1 MYGKEYT
8 MEDIERYGDYNEVD
22 EAPGGNKN
30 PVVSLLKG
38 LIIGICLLVVGVLTF
53 RLVLFNYY
61 PKAIKNIYFNS
72 DLTALYQENNGEIG
86 AQTQSLRA
94 PYDDPDFA
102 SFFADNLIIVKE
114 AGQLQLSVRYN
125 RSVFDTIKEKYGVT
139 LDPLSDDLFTF
150 ELERIPFEEA
160 ETALPVGE
168 LEYCV
173 SDSLMM
179 YTYYK
184 LVFDGV
190 NFLPEGE
197 SDWIRLKIT
206 LRDVPDA
213 APYYILVFESTD
225 EYSALGD
232 YKLSGKEKPDV

>member
-1 MYGKEYT
+1 

-38 LIIGICLLVVGVLTF
+38 LIIAICLFVVGVLVF

-72 DLTALYQENNGEIG
+72 ELTALYQEKGGEID
-86 AQTQSLRA
+86 AKTQSLRA

-102 SFFADNLIIVKE
+102 SFFADNLIIIKD

-125 RSVFDTIKEKYGVT
+125 ESVFDTVEEKYGVR
-139 LDPLSDDLFTF
+139 LDEESADLFEF
-150 ELERIPFEEA
+150 SLERIPFKESEA
-160 ETALPVGE
+160 AYTIGE
-168 LEYCV
+168 LDYCE
-173 SDSLMM
+173 SDSLLM

-206 LRDVPDA
+206 LRGIPDA
-213 APYYILVFESTD
+213 EPYYILVFENTD

-232 YKLSGKEKPDV
+232 YKLSGKEAPDV

>member
-1 MYGKEYT
+1 

-38 LIIGICLLVVGVLTF
+38 LIIAICLLVVGVLTF

-61 PKAIKNIYFNS
+61 PKEIKNIYFNS
-72 DLTALYQENNGEIG
+72 DLTALYQENNGVIG

-102 SFFADNLIIVKE
+102 SFFADNLIIVKD

-125 RSVFDTIKEKYGVT
+125 KSVFDTIEEKYGVA
-139 LDPLSDDLFTF
+139 LDQASENLFTF
-150 ELERIPFEEA
+150 ELERIPFEESEA
-160 ETALPVGE
+160 AFSVGQ
-168 LEYCV
+168 LDYCV
-173 SDSLMM
+173 SDSLLM

-190 NFLPEGE
+190 DFLEEGE

-206 LRDVPDA
+206 LRDVPEA
-213 APYYILVFESTD
+213 APYYILVYENTE
-225 EYSALGD
+225 EYSTLGD
-232 YKLSGKEKPDV
+232 YKLSGGERP